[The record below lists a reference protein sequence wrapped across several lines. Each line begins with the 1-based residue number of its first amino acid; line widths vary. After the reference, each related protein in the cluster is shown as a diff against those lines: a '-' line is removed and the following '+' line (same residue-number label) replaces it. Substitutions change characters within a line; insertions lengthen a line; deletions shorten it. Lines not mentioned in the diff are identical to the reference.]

1 MLATGFKKYAR
12 SVRMRRALAV
22 AALIAGALWLAVPA
36 QANMLIMPT
45 RVYFVDGERMKT
57 LTVLNDGA
65 EQAVFRIQMQY
76 KRQLPEGGYE
86 SISAPLN
93 PGYDPASWLVYSPRQ
108 VSLDGQAKQSIR
120 LSLRR
125 PAELPDGEYRVHM
138 ALDRTARE
146 SIERRQGDAGKLSP
160 QMFLN
165 VGFAVPVIIRKGAN
179 DAKAEIKNYSLL
191 PADVQAGDT
200 RPRLMVDI
208 TRSGKYSTVGEV
220 AAYWTAA
227 GSTEEVLVG
236 QQKGIVIYPEVAS
249 RSIRV
254 FLNQQIHGGKLRVV
268 YTGSEVDRGKTFD
281 EKIFTL
287 Q

>member
-1 MLATGFKKYAR
+1 MLAKLFKSNAR
-12 SVRMRRALAV
+12 NTRWHGALAV
-22 AALIAGALWLAVPA
+22 ALLCAGVIWLAAPA
-36 QANMLIMPT
+36 WANMLIMPT

-57 LTVLNDGA
+57 LTVLNEGA

-86 SISAPLN
+86 SLSAPLN

-108 VSLDGQAKQSIR
+108 VTLEGQAKQSIR

-125 PAELPDGEYRVHM
+125 PAELPDGEYRVHL

-146 SIERRQGDAGKLSP
+146 RIERRQGEPGKMSP

-179 DAKAEIKNYSLL
+179 DTTVQIKGYNLL
-191 PADVQAGDT
+191 PADIQAGDK
-200 RPRLMVDI
+200 RPRLMVDLV
-208 TRSGKYSTVGEV
+208 RSGKFSSVGEV
-220 AAYWTAA
+220 AAYWTPA
-227 GSTEEVLVG
+227 GATEEVLVG
-236 QQKGIVIYPEVAS
+236 QQKGVVIYPEVDA

-254 FLNQQIHGGKLRVV
+254 FLDQQIHGGKLRVI

-281 EKIFTL
+281 ERVFAL